1 MNSKQ
6 VLITGL
12 AIAVAII
19 FFIITMFAGPPAKKD
34 PRTGGSDL
42 LALKWDSTGSSS
54 PKMRGL
60 NIHFADDHGVV
71 YELMGDSLTPKSQG
85 VIDVIKPIARIHLKP
100 NKTVLQIEANE
111 GTFITPANETR
122 SGMIGTIGQPQSG
135 FLKGDVVI
143 RVFENDGTK
152 PIDLTAGSVNEILT
166 MNMQQAT
173 FNRDLGEIEAAG
185 LVQIDGRD
193 VAFEGEN
200 LNIVYSPLRQRINR
214 LEIEK
219 GKFIRIKQIPRASR
233 DDKVDASQ
241 NNPATQPAKITK
253 TDKPNRSAQ
262 YYHITLNDNVTIE
275 AQKNKLAGNQLQLF
289 VGFENRDTDEQKASP
304 TTKPKEVP
312 STQTA
317 RQPTTKPAQPNKL
330 ATPEIDDPN
339 DDILITWTGP
349 LLMLPTEQKP
359 AMLANARDSY
369 LQLLGSPMTITP
381 ASGDLITAATLDYL
395 VSQSRLRIRSNNT
408 YPLLIDSR
416 QLGGLLTAKNYEMY
430 LDKGLGLLLGEG
442 ELRSL
447 NRPVIADA
455 TQTKAIKK
463 QKSLPPGTSV
473 SWKDRVEL
481 LFFKEAGKNKPLNFD
496 AVKTITFRGKVDVQH
511 DLLDVQSD
519 TVTLHMTKPTEKK
532 SKQETSLIEASGNVA
547 LRTHSPEPDKQM
559 ALHADIARI
568 HFKPDSQGKMQPIQ
582 LTANDNVVIRQ
593 PQQVLWANKLTVDL
607 VTGEQTIVAAS
618 DKPKTGEPQQT
629 QPVNVLDTMLAWE
642 DEQTP
647 VPTVTDITTNPLE
660 QSLETEK
667 SDTEKSEDLSSLHVQ
682 LVTVEGDVRARL
694 INNGQPVFAFAHR
707 ITGDE
712 NQVELFGNDQRPAQV
727 IHDQGILAGGHMVLT
742 PKDQNLHVIGQ
753 GTLSYISQPM
763 GKKPKDAAPA
773 QPATSK
779 PQTTTGDEKISEIH
793 IDATNNSPPPATT
806 PESTTE
812 SITEK
817 TPLIVDESDVIA
829 APALPSLDPAQV
841 TVTWQDNM
849 HYNHESRQAHF
860 LGNVLLQARKML
872 STTTVKG
879 DDIRLL
885 FNKFAH
891 AKKPDNKQAPD
902 MLPIN
907 DQGMVS
913 TQSLEGGREV
923 RMVNITGKAEFLE
936 ESWADPQKQNL
947 LTRLQIAGDTII
959 LMLYLKPSP
968 SPAQAHSYT
977 KTTAQ
982 SPEVTPEI
990 PKNHLHP
997 KTVTFSSPAKVAPFS
1012 AGKIS
1017 SYWTSPITT

>member
-1 MNSKQ
+1 
-6 VLITGL
+6 
-12 AIAVAII
+12 
-19 FFIITMFAGPPAKKD
+19 
-34 PRTGGSDL
+34 
-42 LALKWDSTGSSS
+42 
-54 PKMRGL
+54 
-60 NIHFADDHGVV
+60 
-71 YELMGDSLTPKSQG
+71 
-85 VIDVIKPIARIHLKP
+85 
-100 NKTVLQIEANE
+100 
-111 GTFITPANETR
+111 
-122 SGMIGTIGQPQSG
+122 
-135 FLKGDVVI
+135 
-143 RVFENDGTK
+143 
-152 PIDLTAGSVNEILT
+152 
-166 MNMQQAT
+166 
-173 FNRDLGEIEAAG
+173 
-185 LVQIDGRD
+185 
-193 VAFEGEN
+193 
-200 LNIVYSPLRQRINR
+200 
-214 LEIEK
+214 
-219 GKFIRIKQIPRASR
+219 
-233 DDKVDASQ
+233 
-241 NNPATQPAKITK
+241 
-253 TDKPNRSAQ
+253 
-262 YYHITLNDNVTIE
+262 
-275 AQKNKLAGNQLQLF
+275 
-289 VGFENRDTDEQKASP
+289 
-304 TTKPKEVP
+304 
-312 STQTA
+312 
-317 RQPTTKPAQPNKL
+317 
-330 ATPEIDDPN
+330 
-339 DDILITWTGP
+339 
-349 LLMLPTEQKP
+349 PTEQKP

-959 LMLYLKPSP
+959 FDAVPETITIPGPGTLLHEDHRPIPGSDPGNTKKSSASKDSNVQFTGKGRTLFRWQDQFLLDIAHNDMIMKNYVQMLHIPADSDNGIQMDCRTFLADMKATGGLGTWLSSNPPTPDLKVVQASHDVRITTQNRQITTDRATYIHDVRKVKLQADKNKLTRITTPSG
-968 SPAQAHSYT
+968 T
-977 KTTAQ
+977 
-982 SPEVTPEI
+982 
-990 PKNHLHP
+990 
-997 KTVTFSSPAKVAPFS
+997 SSPGAELIVWELDTNRFYIARPGRMNEVAPRRRR
-1012 AGKIS
+1012 
-1017 SYWTSPITT
+1017 